1 MYSPTNYKH
10 CPSAK
15 KKKISSVRSSAKCS
29 PARGSTPQTVQREIL
44 FFVFCFLKKRCV
56 RRSPSFVRRPGRIK
70 TVDPRAG
77 KLAVNRCLEAWMR
90 PSAGIERGG
99 GASVPYGGPIVEMD
113 ALIGVKCIRCL
124 DLCQIQHPTS
134 DSGNK
139 TSHTLSS
146 AGVRTGW
153 VRNIYKTN
161 TTKKKRRIRNTRQ
174 KQKEACVKLKVFLCA
189 CVFGFYST
197 CWGFIKVFWVFYLF
211 DPGPS
216 GAGSAPHTSCSV
228 LFCPKSGLNASVAP
242 DRRVFSSSA
251 VCFPLNAV
259 IPLRRHRISVR
270 PATMAVWSV
279 HQSPTAADSAA
290 LWLAFGP
297 LPDRWQSS
305 EWVLNQYSRTVWS
318 QIDK

>member
-56 RRSPSFVRRPGRIK
+56 RRSPSFVRRPDRIK
-70 TVDPRAG
+70 TVDPGAG

-161 TTKKKRRIRNTRQ
+161 KKKKKKKHASKTKRSVRKI
-174 KQKEACVKLKVFLCA
+174 KGLSLCV
-189 CVFGFYST
+189 CV
-197 CWGFIKVFWVFYLF
+197 W
-211 DPGPS
+211 
-216 GAGSAPHTSCSV
+216 V
-228 LFCPKSGLNASVAP
+228 LFNMLG
-242 DRRVFSSSA
+242 
-251 VCFPLNAV
+251 
-259 IPLRRHRISVR
+259 
-270 PATMAVWSV
+270 V
-279 HQSPTAADSAA
+279 H
-290 LWLAFGP
+290 
-297 LPDRWQSS
+297 
-305 EWVLNQYSRTVWS
+305 
-318 QIDK
+318 

>member
-1 MYSPTNYKH
+1 MFTCSGLN
-10 CPSAK
+10 
-15 KKKISSVRSSAKCS
+15 SSDSSERDS
-29 PARGSTPQTVQREIL
+29 
-44 FFVFCFLKKRCV
+44 VFCFLFFKEKMCEEK
-56 RRSPSFVRRPGRIK
+56 SF
-70 TVDPRAG
+70 
-77 KLAVNRCLEAWMR
+77 
-90 PSAGIERGG
+90 
-99 GASVPYGGPIVEMD
+99 
-113 ALIGVKCIRCL
+113 
-124 DLCQIQHPTS
+124 LCQEAGSDQNSWSEGREARSEPLSGSMNETLRRDRAWRRGLGAIWGTDCWNGCSHWCKVHPLFGLVPDSASNQRLWQQNFTHIKFGRGENRLSAQHLQ
-134 DSGNK
+134 NK
-139 TSHTLSS
+139 H
-146 AGVRTGW
+146 
-153 VRNIYKTN
+153 NK
-161 TTKKKRRIRNTRQ
+161 KKKRRRRNTRQ

-197 CWGFIKVFWVFYLF
+197 CWGFIKVFRVFYLF
-211 DPGPS
+211 DPGLS

-228 LFCPKSGLNASVAP
+228 LFCPKSGLNGSVAP

>member
-56 RRSPSFVRRPGRIK
+56 RRSPSFVRRPDRIK
-70 TVDPRAG
+70 TVDPGAG

-161 TTKKKRRIRNTRQ
+161 
-174 KQKEACVKLKVFLCA
+174 KQKKNKKHASKTKRSVRKIKGLSLCV
-189 CVFGFYST
+189 CVFGLYST
-197 CWGFIKVFWVFYLF
+197 CWGFIKVFRVFYLF
-211 DPGPS
+211 DPGLS

>member
-15 KKKISSVRSSAKCS
+15 KKKS
-29 PARGSTPQTVQREIL
+29 PASGRAQNVHLLGAQLLRQFRERFCFL
-44 FFVFCFLKKRCV
+44 FFVFLKKRCV

-161 TTKKKRRIRNTRQ
+161 
-174 KQKEACVKLKVFLCA
+174 KQKKNKKHASKTKRSVRKIKGLSLCV

-197 CWGFIKVFWVFYLF
+197 CWGFIKVFRVFYLF
-211 DPGPS
+211 DPGLS

>member
-56 RRSPSFVRRPGRIK
+56 RRSPSFVRRPDRIK

-161 TTKKKRRIRNTRQ
+161 
-174 KQKEACVKLKVFLCA
+174 KQKKNKKHASKTKRSVRKIKGLSLCV

-197 CWGFIKVFWVFYLF
+197 CWGFIKVFRVFYLF
-211 DPGPS
+211 DPGLS

>member
-56 RRSPSFVRRPGRIK
+56 RRSPSFVRRPDRIK

-161 TTKKKRRIRNTRQ
+161 
-174 KQKEACVKLKVFLCA
+174 KQKKNKKHASKTKRSVRKIKGLSLCV
-189 CVFGFYST
+189 CVFGLYST
-197 CWGFIKVFWVFYLF
+197 CWGFIKVFRVFYLF
-211 DPGPS
+211 DPGLS

>member
-15 KKKISSVRSSAKCS
+15 KKKS
-29 PARGSTPQTVQREIL
+29 PASGRAQNVHLLGAQLLRQFRERFCFL
-44 FFVFCFLKKRCV
+44 FFVFLKKRCV

-161 TTKKKRRIRNTRQ
+161 
-174 KQKEACVKLKVFLCA
+174 KQKKNKKHASKTKRSVRKIKGLSLCV
-189 CVFGFYST
+189 CV
-197 CWGFIKVFWVFYLF
+197 W
-211 DPGPS
+211 
-216 GAGSAPHTSCSV
+216 V
-228 LFCPKSGLNASVAP
+228 LFNMLG
-242 DRRVFSSSA
+242 
-251 VCFPLNAV
+251 
-259 IPLRRHRISVR
+259 
-270 PATMAVWSV
+270 V
-279 HQSPTAADSAA
+279 H
-290 LWLAFGP
+290 
-297 LPDRWQSS
+297 
-305 EWVLNQYSRTVWS
+305 
-318 QIDK
+318 